1 MAYSLKITAKGAT
14 RVSVLLSN
22 GAQATIFPGDT
33 QRFEI
38 SDEVTAEITQEDV
51 PLPEL
56 SNGVEEP
63 SGSSDQEAPD
73 EST

>member
-22 GAQATIFPGDT
+22 GAQATIFPGDN

-38 SDEVTAEITQEDV
+38 SDEVTAEITQEDM
-51 PLPEL
+51 PLPEA
-56 SNGVEEP
+56 VDE
-63 SGSSDQEAPD
+63 QEAP
-73 EST
+73 